1 MGALTLTA
9 TQSGTDK
16 MYKRTAKGVRLVE
29 VDRSAHIVPA
39 VGMKARFE
47 LSGISE
53 PFQLPD
59 RFSDNPDATKTMLR
73 IEFTIVKGGD
83 NVSKM
88 QVGKSFS
95 ALYGYS
101 LGPRANL
108 AKLIGAIRGEAVAIG
123 ESVDLDDFIG
133 TTFVSKTLG
142 QQNDPQKFG
151 RISDEAIDA
160 DTVQWPEAA
169 AIVAEQDAS
178 EDEDQSDE
186 DGDLGPFADD
196 DDDL

>member
-29 VDRSAHIVPA
+29 VDRSAHIVPP
-39 VGMKARFE
+39 VGMKARYE
-47 LSGISE
+47 LSGIGE
-53 PFQLPD
+53 PFQMPD
-59 RFSDNPDATKTMLR
+59 KFSDNPDATKTMLR
-73 IEFTIVKGGD
+73 LEFTIVKGGD

-88 QVGKSFS
+88 NEGKAFS

-108 AKLIGAIRGEAVAIG
+108 AKLIGAIRGEAIAIG
-123 ESVDLDDFIG
+123 ESVDLDEYIG

-142 QQNDPQKFG
+142 QMNDATKFA
-151 RISDEAIDA
+151 RLSDEAIDA
-160 DTVQWPEAA
+160 DTVKWPEAA
-169 AIVAEQDAS
+169 AIAEAQDAS
-178 EDEDQSDE
+178 EDEDQD
-186 DGDLGPFADD
+186 DLGPFADD
-196 DDDL
+196 DDL